1 MQDPKNPAPPFRPS
15 RRGAM
20 PPFIVMDVMRDAA
33 ALEAQG
39 RSIVHLEVGQPST
52 GMPQGAARAVLPRIG
67 REPLGYTVADGI
79 RALRERI
86 SAHYAD
92 TYGAR
97 VAPERIVVTP
107 GSSSA
112 FSLAF
117 LAAFDVGARVV
128 VAAPGYPSYRHILKT
143 YGIDV
148 ELVPVT
154 AATRFNISVEHLRAM
169 ASPPDGVMVASPA
182 NPTGSMIEPAAFRE
196 LVDHCHGHGIRLI
209 SDEIYHGI
217 TYGMEAATAA
227 GRSAS
232 AIVINSFSKFFSMT
246 GWRVG
251 WMIVPDDLHRSVE
264 CLAQNLFISA
274 PAVAQHAALAAFD
287 CLDELR
293 AHVAVYARN
302 RAMLLDCLPGL
313 GLPDFSPPDGAFY
326 LYVNVSHLGLDSP
339 DVCRHLLHDAGV
351 AVTPGLDFDPIEGR
365 HWMRISYAVA
375 EAEVAEG
382 LHRIGAWMKA
392 FRPA

>member
-1 MQDPKNPAPPFRPS
+1 MNEPDNPRFLPS

-79 RALRERI
+79 LALRERI
-86 SAHYAD
+86 AAHYAD
-92 TYGAR
+92 EYGAR
-97 VAPERIVVTP
+97 VDPDRIVVTP
-107 GSSSA
+107 GSSAA

-117 LAAFDVGARVV
+117 LSAFDVGDRVV
-128 VAAPGYPSYRHILKT
+128 VAAPGYPSYRHILTT

-154 AATRFNISVEHLRAM
+154 AATRFNISVGHLAAM
-169 ASPPDGVMVASPA
+169 ATPPDGVMIASPA

-196 LVDHCHGHGIRLI
+196 LVDWCHARGVRLI

-217 TYGMEAATAA
+217 TYGLEAATAA
-227 GRSAS
+227 GRSPS

-274 PAVAQHAALAAFD
+274 PAVVQHAALAAFD
-287 CLDELR
+287 CQDELR
-293 AHVAVYARN
+293 GHVAVYARN
-302 RAMLLDCLPGL
+302 RARLLDRLPGL

-339 DVCRHLLHDAGV
+339 ALCRHLLHDAGV
-351 AVTPGLDFDPIEGR
+351 AVTPGLDFDPFEGR
-365 HWMRISYAVA
+365 HWMRISYAVS
-375 EAEVAEG
+375 EAEVEEG
-382 LHRIGAWMKA
+382 LRRIGDWMGS